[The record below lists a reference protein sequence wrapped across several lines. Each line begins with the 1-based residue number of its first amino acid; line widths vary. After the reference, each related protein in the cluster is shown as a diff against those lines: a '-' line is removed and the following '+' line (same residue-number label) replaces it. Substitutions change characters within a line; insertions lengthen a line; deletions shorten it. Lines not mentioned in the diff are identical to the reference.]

1 MSALLTEE
9 QLMEWTGYKRRSKVE
24 EFLRRE
30 KIPFSRGKGNKILV
44 TQAAID
50 RALANLPAANNAKMD
65 AFF

>member
-30 KIPFSRGKGNKILV
+30 KIPFTRGKGNKILV
-44 TQAAID
+44 TQAAVD
-50 RALANLPAANNAKMD
+50 RVLAGTPAANTSNVD
-65 AFF
+65 SFF